1 MTLERLSGV
10 SDRVLEPLVA
20 LGLRLGIGPHALS
33 LLAFG
38 SALAGGI
45 AFARGPAM
53 VEWYL
58 LGGVLVALNGIL
70 DVLDGAIAR
79 ELGVASDAGDVLDHT
94 LDRYADIVVIGGL
107 AIGVNQLAIG
117 FLAITGVLMTSYL
130 GTQAQAAGYGRLY
143 AGLLGR
149 ADRIAL
155 IVLVALAMLLVPIA
169 VYGLTLVG
177 WLLLLLGVIGHLT
190 AIQRFVV
197 IWRGLT

>member
-1 MTLERLSGV
+1 MTLERLRGLSE
-10 SDRVLEPLVA
+10 RFLAPLVA

-38 SALAGGI
+38 TALSGGI
-45 AFARGPAM
+45 AFTRGPAM

-70 DVLDGAIAR
+70 DLLDGAIAR

-107 AIGVNQLAIG
+107 AIGVDQLALG

-149 ADRIAL
+149 ADRLALVVLIAL
-155 IVLVALAMLLVPIA
+155 VMFLVPTT

-177 WLLLLLGVIGHLT
+177 WLLLLFGVIGHLT

-197 IWRGLT
+197 LWRGLT